1 LLSKAV
7 QGTAIVSCR
16 IADVV
21 DYKRIGIRIEQRGDD
36 RVVIIRACAKIKRGA
51 TLPSGEVDIS
61 TLLDQ
66 HADARLVAAIGR
78 GMEGGTVFADL
89 VEISTRLDNYEHARL
104 VPLYARVLEG
114 GNLCQIA
121 LRGTALVDPPVYIS
135 TSSASTSRT
144 PARLPAAA

>member
-1 LLSKAV
+1 M
-7 QGTAIVSCR
+7 SCR
-16 IADVV
+16 IAVVV

-36 RVVIIRACAKIKRGA
+36 RVVIIRACAKKRGA

-89 VEISTRLDNYEHARL
+89 VEISTRLDTYEA
-104 VPLYARVLEG
+104 
-114 GNLCQIA
+114 
-121 LRGTALVDPPVYIS
+121 
-135 TSSASTSRT
+135 RT
-144 PARLPAAA
+144 PRAPVCTRAGGG